1 MKDLLNKIKGIKNF
15 NDFKKLQLD
24 QKAIIIIIAAS
35 LIIIYLDYTFLIK
48 RQIKAISKVSP
59 KVAKIKKDLND
70 INKNLLAIQG
80 LKNKQSASERKKF
93 KEIISQEEVALLL
106 QEISSIA
113 NNDGVKIL
121 QIKPSKEAQA
131 KPEKIADQ
139 TLSSLLVTLDLVC
152 SYHNLGKFINDLED
166 ARMFMQV
173 QNIKITE
180 KDADSPIQL
189 VNLVLKTYVKK

>member
-15 NDFKKLQLD
+15 NDFKNLELD
-24 QKAIIIIIAAS
+24 QKAIIVIIALS
-35 LIIIYLDYTFLIK
+35 LIIIYLDYTFFIK
-48 RQIKAISKVSP
+48 GQIKAISVVSP
-59 KVAKIKKDLND
+59 KVAKIKKDLKD
-70 INKNLLAIQG
+70 INKNLSAMEG
-80 LKNKQSASERKKF
+80 LKNKQTAAERKKV
-93 KEIISQEEVALLL
+93 KEIISQEQVALLL

-121 QIKPSKEAQA
+121 QIKPSREGQKT
-131 KPEKIADQ
+131 EKIAEQ
-139 TLSSLLVTLDLVC
+139 TLSSLLVTLDLAC

-166 ARMFMQV
+166 ASMFMQV

-180 KDADSPIQL
+180 KEADSPIQS

>member
-1 MKDLLNKIKGIKNF
+1 MKDLLNKIKGIKNL
-15 NDFKKLQLD
+15 NDFRNLELD
-24 QKAIIIIIAAS
+24 QKAIMIIIAAS
-35 LIIIYLDYTFLIK
+35 LIIIYSDYTLLIK
-48 RQIKAISKVSP
+48 RQIKAISEVSP

-106 QEISSIA
+106 QEISKLA

-139 TLSSLLVTLDLVC
+139 TLSSLLITLDLVC

-180 KDADSPIQL
+180 KEADSPIQSVSL
-189 VNLVLKTYVKK
+189 ILKTYVKK